1 MSNNTFSYFNKPI
14 KNTIPTYDTTLED
27 VYQLIISDKYNAR
40 TTYLR
45 TIKVITDAKAF
56 KATNFDYVTFNGTF
70 YSREDKRLKSLSN
83 YFVIDIDHV
92 DERLMELRDRIILDK
107 LLCPQLIFISPSGDG
122 LKIVVKIAANIIDY
136 AAASKIMD
144 TIWQGVNS
152 YFIKYYADILK
163 PNEKGEVIDGAC
175 KDLSRACFICHDA
188 TAYLNINTTILGSD
202 FIEAYPPQQV
212 EKKALTA
219 AAKIPKPLTVNPAT
233 TLEDLAARHLLPAN
247 NHTPQ
252 LLAFVCA
259 ALRIGTPIEQTVAYI
274 AEVHI
279 SPESSKSDRANLS
292 AMVEDIYSRYC
303 TNSEGV
309 QYLTPLSF
317 GYKILYFKY
326 SKDIKTFILYGLFW
340 DEVRN
345 ILHDAGF
352 AKRKIDKNFV
362 YIQKDG
368 CIIKEVDPEL
378 MKGYMTAYVDSIIES
393 ICFSYKGEEYNIPPA
408 AIREIFF
415 KNSNNIFNAVWL
427 QHLKVHDEPIIKDT
441 ATEMFFY
448 FKNCFVTVSKDGVK
462 TESWSDKKDFCI
474 WDTQIIQHDFCFVE
488 DYTTSHFYQFLQ
500 NVTNHN
506 ADRYLT
512 MVSGIGYLLHHHFRE
527 SEGQAVIFYDESIT
541 DTKTP
546 QGGSGKGLI
555 VNAIK
560 QLRNVTKVDG
570 KSLDT
575 GNRFKYELIT
585 PSTQLVWMDDVKR
598 DFDFSILHTNLT
610 DGWTI
615 ERKYLSQFIIDP
627 QDSPKTVICSNSII
641 KGGGSTN
648 KRRQFI
654 IELSDYYSSQIIK
667 GDEKPIE
674 DTHGCIFFSKTAWHP
689 DEWDMFFS
697 LMLDCAYQYLNTGL
711 VHSPGVN
718 VELNRF
724 RQATSED
731 FAEWI
736 IDKDLEF
743 NTKYETAVYFKR
755 FIEIYYGD
763 THQIGQRTFTGWV
776 GEYAVYKGCKFER
789 NQSNGICYFL
799 LSSI

>member
-1 MSNNTFSYFNKPI
+1 MSNFSYFNKPI
-14 KNTIPTYDTTLED
+14 SNLIPASDTNLYDLH
-27 VYQLIISDKYNAR
+27 QLIISDKFKPA
-40 TTYLR
+40 TDYLR
-45 TIKVITDAKAF
+45 SIKDPAVQKKF
-56 KATNFDYVTFNGTF
+56 KPKSFDYACINGTF
-70 YSREDKRLKSLSN
+70 FNRAEAGIKERSN
-83 YFVIDIDHV
+83 NFIIDIDHV
-92 DERLMELRDRIILDK
+92 GERLPELRQRIISDK
-107 LLCPQLIFISPSGDG
+107 VLCIQLLFISPGGDG
-122 LKIVVKIAANIIDY
+122 LKFVVNIAPELANY
-136 AAASKIMD
+136 TAASKLMEP
-144 TIWQGVNS
+144 IWQAVNS
-152 YFIKYYADILK
+152 YFVKEYADILT

-188 TAYLNINTTILGSD
+188 TAYLNENETVLGSE

-212 EKKALTA
+212 VKKPRITPV
-219 AAKIPKPLTVNPAT
+219 KRTVNPAT
-233 TLEDLAARHLLPAN
+233 TLKDLAARHLLPAD
-247 NHTPQ
+247 NHTPE
-252 LLAFVCA
+252 LLAFISA
-259 ALRIGTPIEQTVAYI
+259 ALRIGTPIEQTAAYI
-274 AEVHI
+274 SEVDI
-279 SPESSKSDRANLS
+279 SPESSKSDPANLA

-345 ILHDAGF
+345 ILHNAGF
-352 AKRKIDKNFV
+352 AKRKIGKSFV
-362 YIQKDG
+362 YIQKNG

-415 KNSNNIFNAVWL
+415 KNSNNIFNAIWL

-462 TESWSDKKDFCI
+462 TESWSNKKDFCI
-474 WDTQIIQHDFCFVE
+474 WDTQIIQHDFCFVK
-488 DYTTSHFYQFLQ
+488 DFTTSHFYQFLQ
-500 NVTNHN
+500 NVTDHD

-541 DTKTP
+541 DTQTP

-585 PSTQLVWMDDVKR
+585 PSTQVVWMDDVKT
-598 DFDFSILHTNLT
+598 DFNFSMLHTNLT

-615 ERKYLSQFIIDP
+615 ERKFLSQFIIEP

-689 DEWDMFFS
+689 DEWNMFFS
-697 LMLDCAYQYLNTGL
+697 LMQDCAYQYLNTGL

-718 VELNRF
+718 VDLNRF

-736 IDKDLEF
+736 QDQF
-743 NTKYETAVYFKR
+743 FAANTLYETAIFYRNFVTM
-755 FIEIYYGD
+755 YYGE
-763 THQIGQRTFTGWV
+763 THQIGQRTFTGWLN
-776 GEYAVYKGCKFER
+776 EFAVYKGWRFDRK
-789 NQSNGICYFL
+789 QSNGICYFYFIHNIL
-799 LSSI
+799 

>member
-1 MSNNTFSYFNKPI
+1 MGNNTFSYFNKPI
-14 KNTIPTYDTTLED
+14 KNTIPTNDTTLED
-27 VYQLIISDKYNAR
+27 VYQLIISDKYKAQ

-70 YSREDKRLKSLSN
+70 YSREDKRLKSPSN
-83 YFVIDIDHV
+83 FFVIDIDHV
-92 DERLMELRDRIILDK
+92 GERLMELWRRIISDK
-107 LLCPQLIFISPSGDG
+107 ILCPQLVFISPCGDG
-122 LKIVVKIAANIIDY
+122 LKIVVSIAPNIINY

-144 TIWQGVNS
+144 PILQAVNS
-152 YFIKYYADILK
+152 YFIKEYADILT
-163 PNEKGEVIDGAC
+163 PNAKGEIIDGAC
-175 KDLSRACFICHDA
+175 KDLSRACFLCHHA
-188 TAYLNINTTILGSD
+188 TAYLYENETVLGSE
-202 FIEAYPPQQV
+202 FIEAYPPQQI
-212 EKKALTA
+212 EKKSRTTA
-219 AAKIPKPLTVNPAT
+219 ANLPVKRTVNPAT
-233 TLEDLAARHLLPAN
+233 TLKNLAARHLLQTD
-247 NHTPQ
+247 NHTPE
-252 LLAFVCA
+252 LLAFISA
-259 ALRIGTPIEQTVAYI
+259 ALRIGTPIEQTAAYI
-274 AEVHI
+274 PEVHI
-279 SPESSKSDRANLS
+279 SPESSKSDPANLA
-292 AMVEDIYSRYC
+292 AMVEDIYSRYG
-303 TNSEGV
+303 TDSESV

-326 SKDIKTFILYGLFW
+326 SKDINTFILYGLFW

-345 ILHDAGF
+345 ILHRAGF
-352 AKRKIDKNFV
+352 AKRKIGRNFV
-362 YIQKDG
+362 FIQKDG
-368 CIIKEVDPEL
+368 CIIKEVNPEL

-408 AIREIFF
+408 AIREIFL

-427 QHLKVHDEPIIKDT
+427 QHLKVHDVPIIKDT
-441 ATEMFFY
+441 ETEMYFF
-448 FKNCFVTVSKDGVK
+448 FKNDFVTVSKDGIK
-462 TESWSDKKDFCI
+462 TESWIDKTGFCI
-474 WDTQIIQHDFCFVE
+474 WDTQIIQHDFCYVE
-488 DYTTSHFYQFLQ
+488 DFTTSHFYQFLR
-500 NVTNHN
+500 NVTNYN
-506 ADRYLT
+506 DSRFIT

-585 PSTQLVWMDDVKR
+585 PSTQLVWMDDVKP

-615 ERKYLSQFIIDP
+615 ERKFLPQFMIDP

-654 IELSDYYSSQIIK
+654 IEVGNFYSSQIIK

-674 DTHGCIFFSKTAWHP
+674 QTHGCIFFSNTAWQVN
-689 DEWDMFFS
+689 EWNMFFS
-697 LMLDCAYQYLNTGL
+697 SMLDCAYQYLNTGL
-711 VHSPGVN
+711 VHSAGVN

-724 RQATSED
+724 KQATSED

-755 FIEIYYGD
+755 FVEIYYGD
-763 THQIGQRTFTGWV
+763 THQIGQRTFTGWL
-776 GEYAVYKGCKFER
+776 GEYAVYKGWKFER
-789 NQSNGICYFL
+789 KQSNCICYFL